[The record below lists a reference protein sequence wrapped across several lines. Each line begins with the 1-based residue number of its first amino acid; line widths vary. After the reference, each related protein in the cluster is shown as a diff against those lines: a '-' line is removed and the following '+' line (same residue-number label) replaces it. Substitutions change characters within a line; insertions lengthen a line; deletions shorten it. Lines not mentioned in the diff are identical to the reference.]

1 MSKTKNEVTQ
11 KSNTEKNKSFTQGLT
26 LDLGRTYE
34 KAPMLTSDIHVP
46 HERSTLANTYE
57 TSINIFGKFK
67 QELIAMRLGLSI
79 R

>member
-1 MSKTKNEVTQ
+1 MSETKNEVTR
-11 KSNTEKNKSFTQGLT
+11 KSIQQKNKSFNQGLT

-57 TSINIFGKFK
+57 TSINILVNSSR
-67 QELIAMRLGLSI
+67 ELIAVRLGLSI